1 MFTWGSFFFFKQR
14 DENLQLIIFLLSFCC
29 FQSLNPVSLF
39 VTPWTAA
46 CQASLSFTISQ
57 SFLKLLS
64 IESVVL
70 PNHLILCH
78 SLLLLPSIFP
88 RIRVFS
94 SESVLHIRWPK
105 YWSFSFGISPSIEY
119 SELISF
125 SMDWF
130 DLLAVIG
137 NFKSLFQHHSLK
149 ASILWRSTFFMVQLS
164 HLYKT
169 TEKTT
174 ALTIFLPRSM
184 RLLISWCS
192 HCPQWFWSPEK

>member
-1 MFTWGSFFFFKQR
+1 MCCKYHIRAPTSSCRCIISSPKNFHYGLSHWCRVIPRCALDLHTSYKSWYSACLHRGAFFFKQLE
-14 DENLQLIIFLLSFCC
+14 ENLQLIIFLLSFCC
-29 FQSLNPVSLF
+29 FQSLSPVSLF

-46 CQASLSFTISQ
+46 CQAPLSFTISQ
-57 SFLKLLS
+57 SFLKFLS

-94 SESVLHIRWPK
+94 NESVLHIRWPK

-125 SMDWF
+125 RMDWF

-137 NFKSLFQHHSLK
+137 NFKSLF
-149 ASILWRSTFFMVQLS
+149 
-164 HLYKT
+164 
-169 TEKTT
+169 
-174 ALTIFLPRSM
+174 
-184 RLLISWCS
+184 
-192 HCPQWFWSPEK
+192 